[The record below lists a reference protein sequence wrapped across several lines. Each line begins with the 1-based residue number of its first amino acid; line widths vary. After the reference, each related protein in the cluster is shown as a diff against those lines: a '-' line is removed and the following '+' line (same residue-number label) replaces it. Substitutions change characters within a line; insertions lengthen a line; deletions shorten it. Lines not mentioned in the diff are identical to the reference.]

1 MPTLYTVLRA
11 QHRHAPSISKY
22 KGKLAPTHGY
32 PGHTSFDAQRKAL
45 RKHFT
50 PRQRDSFRD
59 RPNRSVIIVGAG
71 LAGLCAAYELKSL
84 GYTVSVYEARHR
96 VGGRAYSF
104 RYAGDKIV
112 EGGGELIG
120 RNHPLWCGY
129 AQTFGLKFS
138 DVSDYGNSPV
148 RFNGRTLSFEESRS
162 LADAMDPHIERLNHL
177 ADSIVDPFE
186 PWTNA
191 NSAYL
196 DKTSLAAW
204 LDSLSCPTKASKNG
218 RDAVAQQ
225 LVADNGRSADQQSLL
240 GVLAMIKGHGVDRYW
255 NDTEVYRCIDGN
267 AQLAERFRDELGG
280 RIVHTGIKVTAI
292 SEKKGVV
299 SVELAHTTE
308 QDLEDDLETAPNPRK
323 PKPQKYKKLEPVQAD
338 EVVLAIPPSVWHL
351 IHFKNPD
358 LCAKLRQ
365 PPRLGVNTKNLFALK
380 SRFWR
385 NFASSPTLTDSDG
398 PADMTW
404 ETTEDVHAKVRKVK
418 INKRPEFAL
427 VAFSGAS
434 HSQDLVD
441 LPSDH
446 DRELAL
452 RKQLASVYPGIG
464 GQITASKFMD
474 WPHKLFTQGSYY
486 FPAPK
491 EVTAWGPF
499 WKTGYLDW
507 LHFAGEH
514 TSYAFMGYME
524 GALSSGFRL
533 AHRLAVRDKLL
544 P

>member
-11 QHRHAPSISKY
+11 QHRRAPSISEY
-22 KGKLAPTHGY
+22 KGKRAPTHGY
-32 PGHTSFDAQRKAL
+32 PGHTSLNEQRKAL
-45 RKHFT
+45 LKHFT
-50 PRQRDSFRD
+50 PLQRASFRKS
-59 RPNRSVIIVGAG
+59 PNRSVIIVGAG
-71 LAGLCAAYELKSL
+71 LAGLCTAYELTKL

-104 RYAGDKIV
+104 RFGHNKIV

-129 AQTFGLKFS
+129 AQNFGLKFS
-138 DVSDYGNSPV
+138 DVSEYGNSPV
-148 RFNGRTLSFEESRS
+148 RLNGRTISFEESS
-162 LADAMDPHIERLNHL
+162 ALADAMDPHIERLNHL

-186 PWTNA
+186 PWTNV
-191 NSAYL
+191 NSAWL
-196 DKTSLAAW
+196 DRTSLAGW
-204 LDSLSCPTKASKNG
+204 LASLRCPTAESKKG

-225 LVADNGRSADQQSLL
+225 LVADNGRPAKQQSLL

-255 NDTEVYRCIDGN
+255 TDTEVYRCIGGN
-267 AQLAERFRDELGG
+267 AQLAERFQEELGHG
-280 RIVHTGIKVTAI
+280 VVHTGIKVTAI
-292 SEKKGVV
+292 SEENGVV

-308 QDLEDDLETAPNPRK
+308 EDQERDFERDPHPRK
-323 PKPQKYKKLEPVQAD
+323 PKPLNRRKLEPVQAD

-351 IHFKNPD
+351 IHFKNED
-358 LCAKLRQ
+358 LRARLSKA
-365 PPRLGVNTKNLFALK
+365 PRLAVNTKNLFALN
-380 SRFWR
+380 SRLWQD
-385 NFASSPTLTDSDG
+385 FASSPTLTDSNG

-404 ETTEDVHAKVRKVK
+404 ETTEDVHKLK
-418 INKRPEFAL
+418 INKRPDFAL
-427 VAFSGAS
+427 VAFSGAD
-434 HSQDLVD
+434 HSQTL
-441 LPSDH
+441 LNLASDQA
-446 DRELAL
+446 RKAAL
-452 RKQLASVYPGIG
+452 QKQLRSVYPGIDA
-464 GQITASKFMD
+464 QITTSKFMN
-474 WPHKLFTQGSYY
+474 WPRKLFTQGSYY
-486 FPAPK
+486 FPRPK

-499 WKTGYLDW
+499 WKAGYLDW

>member
-22 KGKLAPTHGY
+22 KGRRAPSHGY
-32 PGHTSFDAQRKAL
+32 PGHTSLDALRKAL
-45 RKHFT
+45 LKHFT
-50 PRQRDSFRD
+50 PLQRASFRD
-59 RPNRSVIIVGAG
+59 SPNRRVIIVGAG
-71 LAGLCAAYELKSL
+71 LAGLCAAYELRNL

-104 RYAGDKIV
+104 RFAGNKIV

-129 AQTFGLKFS
+129 AQTFNLKFS
-138 DVSDYGNSPV
+138 DVSEYGNSPI
-148 RFNGRTLSFEESRS
+148 RLNGRTLSFEESRS

-191 NSAYL
+191 NSAWL
-196 DKTSLAAW
+196 DKTSLADW
-204 LDSLSCPTKASKNG
+204 LASLTCPTEESEKG

-225 LVADNGRSADQQSLL
+225 LVADNGRSAKQQSLL

-255 NDTEVYRCIDGN
+255 TDTEVYRCIGGN
-267 AQLAERFRDELGG
+267 AQLGQRFHEALGHG
-280 RIVHTGIKVTAI
+280 VVHTGIKVTAI
-292 SEKKGVV
+292 SQENGVV
-299 SVELAHTTE
+299 SVQLARTTQQDDE
-308 QDLEDDLETAPNPRK
+308 RDLEPVRKSRRPNT
-323 PKPQKYKKLEPVQAD
+323 QKHKELQPVQAD
-338 EVVLAIPPSVWHL
+338 DVVLAVPPSVWKL
-351 IHFKNPD
+351 IHFENKD
-358 LCAKLRQ
+358 LHAKLKK
-365 PPRLGVNTKNLFALK
+365 PPRLGVNTKNLFSLK
-380 SRFWR
+380 SRLWQD
-385 NFASSPTLTDSDG
+385 FASSPTLTDSDG

-404 ETTEDVHAKVRKVK
+404 ETTEDVDKVK
-418 INKRPEFAL
+418 INKQPGFAL
-427 VAFSGAS
+427 VAFSGAT
-434 HSQDLVD
+434 HSQDLLD
-441 LPSDH
+441 LASDQA
-446 DRELAL
+446 RKLTIE
-452 RKQLASVYPGIG
+452 KQLSNVYPEIG
-464 GQITASKFMD
+464 AQITKSQFMN
-474 WPHKLFTQGSYY
+474 WPRKLFTQGSYY

-491 EVTAWGPF
+491 EVTSWGPF

-514 TSYAFMGYME
+514 TCYAFMGYME